1 MTRKPKWLRI
11 AAIIALL
18 WNVIG
23 CVAILADL
31 RIGPEQ
37 IAKLPAAE
45 QAMYAARPLWSVGG
59 SLLAVIAGTFGSLG
73 LLLTR
78 RWSMLLLWAS
88 LAGVVLQ
95 DLGLWMAAN
104 STHSTS
110 NVAVVMQ
117 VMVLAISIGLVVLA
131 RRADRMTLL
140 R

>member
-1 MTRKPKWLRI
+1 MAGTPKWLRI

-78 RWSMLLLWAS
+78 RWSVFLLWAS
-88 LAGVVLQ
+88 LAGVALQ
-95 DLGLWMAAN
+95 DLGLWMVAHL
-104 STHSTS
+104 THSTTS
-110 NVAVVMQ
+110 VAVAMQ
-117 VMVLAISIGLVVLA
+117 AMVIAISIGLVVLA
-131 RRADRMTLL
+131 RRAERMALL